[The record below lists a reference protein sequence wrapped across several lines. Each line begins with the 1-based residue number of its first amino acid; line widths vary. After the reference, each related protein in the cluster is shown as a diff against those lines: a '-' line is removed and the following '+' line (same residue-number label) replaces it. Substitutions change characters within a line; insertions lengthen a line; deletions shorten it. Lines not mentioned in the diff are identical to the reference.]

1 MKGSNIRRAEV
12 RDAETIRHLYQTS
25 IRGLGLSDYS
35 PEQIERWINRPV
47 EAFEQDIQNTL
58 VLLCEFQDH
67 LIGFGQLDAKTAEI
81 RAVYVHPDHARQNI
95 GTFLLML
102 LEAKTDCADVPRF
115 TVNAPLNAVAF
126 FCAREFTELGPAS
139 IPLAD
144 GTGLP
149 GVKMEYQEYQ
159 KLEFA
164 NDQSITDRVLTCLH
178 CDHPRSRSKALQALK
193 AQTPREVLD
202 ALMSLLHHPEEQIRR
217 KVGSALNLFSKLN
230 EEPVNVA
237 QKADEL
243 AHYLEHGDDPR
254 LRLRCAL
261 LLGPVHLPGVD
272 SAFLQ
277 ALADPCDMV
286 VQWSCHEAAQ
296 RCGTEGIAKV
306 MGLLN
311 HSSWRVRLTAC
322 IALIQQKTADQRVVA
337 TLEALMREPEATEHD
352 AFEDEFKELRK
363 NLGLACGGDESELE
377 GLGKMASI
385 LEKTREIANQVGSD
399 GKAK

>member
-12 RDAETIRHLYQTS
+12 RDAEIMRQLYQAS
-25 IRGLGLSDYS
+25 IQGLASNHYG
-35 PEQIERWINRPV
+35 PEQIGRWANRPT
-47 EAFEQDIQNTL
+47 EAFAQDIQDTL
-58 VLLCEFQDH
+58 VLLCEFQGQ

-81 RAVYVHPDHARQNI
+81 RALYVHPDYARQNI
-95 GTFLLML
+95 GSFLLML
-102 LEAKTDCADVPRF
+102 LELEADSADLPRF
-115 TVNAPLNAVAF
+115 AVNAPLNAVAF
-126 FCAREFTELGPAS
+126 FRAREFIELGAAS

-164 NDQSITDRVLTCLH
+164 NDQSITDRVLICLR

-202 ALMSLLHHPEEQIRR
+202 ALIPLLHHPEEKIRR
-217 KVGSALNLFSKLN
+217 RVGGALNLFSELD
-230 EEPVNVA
+230 EAVNLG

-261 LLGPVHLPGVD
+261 LLGPLHSPGVD
-272 SAFLQ
+272 RAFLR
-277 ALADPCDMV
+277 ALADPFDSV
-286 VQWSCHEAAQ
+286 VTWSCHEAVE
-296 RCGTEGIAKV
+296 RCGAEGIVAV

-311 HSSWRVRLTAC
+311 HASWQVRLTAY
-322 IALIQQKTADQRVVA
+322 ITLIQQKNSDQRVVS
-337 TLEALMREPEATEHD
+337 TVEALMREPEAAAHD
-352 AFEDEFKELRK
+352 AFEDECRDIKKDLC
-363 NLGLACGGDESELE
+363 LACGGDESDLG

-385 LEKTREIANQVGSD
+385 LEKAREIAGQAGSG
-399 GKAK
+399 GKAT